1 MGRIVKRYSI
11 AFKRSILAEVES
23 GQYTVLE
30 AARIHG
36 IPFGSIYV
44 WKKCYGTESSQA
56 RIVRIEM
63 PNERNGLK
71 ELEKK
76 NKELEKALAHAHLK
90 IMTLETTLEVL
101 EEKTGQTV
109 KKKTDTPSSSGSKP
123 KE

>member
-1 MGRIVKRYSI
+1 MGTTVKRYSI

-36 IPFGSIYV
+36 IPFGSIYL
-44 WKKCYGTESSQA
+44 WRKHYGSASSQS
-56 RIVRIEM
+56 RIVRVEM
-63 PNERNGLK
+63 PDERNGLK

-76 NKELEKALAHAHLK
+76 NRELEKALAHAHLK
-90 IMTLETTLEVL
+90 IMTLEATIEVL
-101 EEKTGQTV
+101 GERPGSGV
-109 KKKTDTPSSSGSKP
+109 KKKNDTPSSNDSAP